1 MIDEQTVIQPEG
13 DGPTR
18 DRERRSEPRRRC
30 RGRGFALFVIRPSL
44 RCFRV
49 PVRDAST
56 YGISF
61 LHDRPLEVG
70 TILALQLGAGMPAA
84 SWVRTARVVH
94 ATPQGE
100 EWLIGCRVSPPLS
113 VGELESL

>member
-1 MIDEQTVIQPEG
+1 MVERPHVRPAGEVSMMDDKTQIEAQT
-13 DGPTR
+13 DGPPG
-18 DRERRSEPRRRC
+18 DRERRSEPRRKC

-61 LHDRPLEVG
+61 LHDRPLEPG

-84 SWVRTARVVH
+84 SWVRTA
-94 ATPQGE
+94 
-100 EWLIGCRVSPPLS
+100 
-113 VGELESL
+113 

>member
-1 MIDEQTVIQPEG
+1 MMD
-13 DGPTR
+13 DKTR
-18 DRERRSEPRRRC
+18 IEPQSDSPSCSRERRSESRRTC

-61 LHDRPLEVG
+61 LHDRSLEPG

-94 ATPQGE
+94 ATPQGD

-113 VGELESL
+113 IGELESL